1 MSELTNSPNGV
12 LTRVLSQ
19 QSGRGVWLGG
29 VAFAVSLAATELLRL
44 QYLRVWAVLLLV
56 CASFLGIVAWWN
68 IPWSRA
74 FSAHPDAHQQLQVG
88 KRHSALALLTGAV
101 LLAAFSHVA
110 FLSAP
115 HETFGAAGWLWLTGI
130 ALVIAAAARLPGA
143 EHNCSAASG
152 LPAWRLWE
160 VALVAAIAAAA
171 VVLRVWNLRDVPFNI
186 YPDEVMTG
194 SVAERAYLSGPAQAP
209 VFSTLWSDIELPAL
223 WFALVAGVL
232 KLGGIGLGV
241 VRLPA
246 ALFGA
251 ATVLPF
257 YGFVRCVWGRAAAI
271 AGASIM
277 AFSAANVHYSR
288 MALNNITT
296 PFFWT
301 LCFFFIMRGLRNR
314 RPVDWTL
321 AGLTAGLSEHF
332 YYGTRLLPF
341 ILSGF
346 VMYLFVLHWREAR
359 CYVQHIGWLVLG
371 YLIGFGPLLSYFVV
385 HPGSYYGRGASL
397 MTWNRIPAN
406 WHDLQ
411 QMWHTLWP
419 IISENLLGIS
429 TQSAQDIMYYAP
441 LLLKA
446 ETALL
451 VLGVAFLIWRWQ
463 HPAAFLV
470 LLSGLGVL
478 LVGGTLVLYPNSSP
492 PMLAHWTPAFP
503 AFYAAI
509 AVPIGAWAA
518 SARALPRIKPRW
530 VIATVVTVGL
540 AILGYANIRFYF
552 FRYYADP
559 ENLRSDHYKAAQRLY
574 EVQTV
579 QSRYMASLG
588 SAYRVVVVGKSS
600 YPYDAEITRY
610 LVQDQEYILAY
621 DPQTQPSLAPVAGRG
636 MAFLFFPGSE
646 QFMDAIRERYSG
658 GTAAE
663 VRNPVGRHVFYAYV
677 VKPNLTPADSAA
689 Q

>member
-341 ILSGF
+341 ILLGF

-446 ETALL
+446 EAALL

-559 ENLRSDHYKAAQRLY
+559 DSLRNGRYKAAQTLY
-574 EVQTV
+574 EEQTT

-588 SAYRVVVVGKSS
+588 SAYRVVVVGKSP

>member
-1 MSELTNSPNGV
+1 
-12 LTRVLSQ
+12 
-19 QSGRGVWLGG
+19 

-74 FSAHPDAHQQLQVG
+74 FSAHPDAHQQLQVR

-321 AGLTAGLSEHF
+321 AGLAAGLSEHF

-371 YLIGFGPLLSYFVV
+371 YLIGFGPLLSYFLV

-441 LLLKA
+441 LLPRA
-446 ETALL
+446 EAALL
-451 VLGVAFLIWRWQ
+451 VLGVAFLIWRWP

-470 LLSGLGVL
+470 LLYGLGVL

-559 ENLRSDHYKAAQRLY
+559 DSLRNGRYKAAQTLY
-574 EVQTV
+574 EEQTT

-588 SAYRVVVVGKSS
+588 SAYRVVVVGKSP

-646 QFMDAIRERYSG
+646 QLMDAIRERYSG